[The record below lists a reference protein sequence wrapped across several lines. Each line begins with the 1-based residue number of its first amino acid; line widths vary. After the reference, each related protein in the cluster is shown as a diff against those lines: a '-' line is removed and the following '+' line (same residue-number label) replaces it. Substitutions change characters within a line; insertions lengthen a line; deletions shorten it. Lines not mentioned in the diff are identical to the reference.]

1 MISETILY
9 GTTNPA
15 KLLSMRKRL
24 SKLNIDIICL
34 KDLNKP
40 VPKIPETGKTPLENA
55 RKKAYTYYKEFQMPV
70 FSCDSGLY
78 FDNVPDCIQ
87 PGVHV
92 RTVNGKTL
100 SDEEMLL
107 YYSSLAEKYGDL
119 RARYKNAICFV
130 KDEDH
135 IFEAMEPS
143 MESESFIITSKPH
156 KNGIMKKGFPL
167 DCLSVN
173 IRTGKYYYDLAEE
186 ELDKVAVEDG
196 FLDFFRKILN
206 KN

>member
-1 MISETILY
+1 MTILY

-15 KLLSMRKRL
+15 KLISMRKRL

-40 VPKIPETGKTPLENA
+40 IPEFPEKGNTPLENA
-55 RKKAYTYYKEFQMPV
+55 REKAYTYYKAFGMPV

-78 FDNVPDCIQ
+78 FDNVPDEIQ

-92 RTVNGKTL
+92 RNVKGKTL

-107 YYSSLAEKYGDL
+107 YYSGLAKKYGDL
-119 RARYKNAICFV
+119 TARYKNAICFV
-130 KDEDH
+130 KDEEH

-156 KNGIMKKGFPL
+156 KNGVMKKGFPL

-196 FLDFFRKILN
+196 FLEFFKRIIDQNL
-206 KN
+206 

>member
-1 MISETILY
+1 MTILY

-24 SKLNIDIICL
+24 GTPNIEIIGLNDL
-34 KDLNKP
+34 KKT
-40 VPKIPETGKTPLENA
+40 IPEIPEKGNTPLENA
-55 RKKAYTYYKEFQMPV
+55 REKAYTYYRAFGMPV

-78 FDNVPDCIQ
+78 FDNVPDNIQ
-87 PGVHV
+87 PKVHV
-92 RTVNGKTL
+92 RNVNGKTL

-107 YYSSLAEKYGDL
+107 YYSGLAKKYGDL
-119 RARYKNAICFV
+119 TARYKNAICFV
-130 KDEDH
+130 KDEEH

-156 KNGIMKKGFPL
+156 KNGVMKKGFPL

-196 FLDFFRKILN
+196 FLEFFKRIIDQNL
-206 KN
+206 